1 MTGHRQFKVM
11 IEIKEIPL
19 VPSQL
24 RKFTQLQVDMYEDNP
39 YYVPPLITDDIDTL
53 NPKKNPAF
61 DFCEARCFIAYKNGR
76 PVGRVAG
83 IINNLVNEKTG
94 SRDVRFGFIDFTDE
108 IEVSR
113 ALLDTVEKWGKEK
126 GMNRIIGPLGFTD
139 MDHEGMLIEGFDQ
152 LGTMATIYNYSYYPE
167 HMHALGFEKDTD
179 WVEYLVDV
187 PDGIPEKHNRISEI
201 VKKKFGL
208 RVAKFTSKKAIKEKY
223 GRAIFELINE
233 AYEDLYQ
240 YSPLTDRQIDYYI
253 NIYLGLLDLSLVSLI
268 VDKDDKLVGVGISMP
283 SMSRALQKSRGKMFP
298 FGWYHLLK
306 GLKGKNDRVDLLL
319 VAVKPEY
326 QGKGVNALLFQ
337 DLIPSYI
344 AHGYKWAESNVELE
358 ANSKVQNQW
367 DAFTHRQHRRR
378 RCYAKE
384 IE

>member
-1 MTGHRQFKVM
+1 M

-19 VPSQL
+19 TPSAL
-24 RKFTQLQVDMYEDNP
+24 RKFTQLQVDMYKDNP

-61 DFCEARCFIAYKNGR
+61 DFCEAKCFIAYKNGK
-76 PVGRVAG
+76 PVGRIAG
-83 IINNLVNEKTG
+83 IVNNLYNEKTG
-94 SRDVRFGFIDFTDE
+94 SKDVRFGFIDFVDE
-108 IEVSR
+108 IEVSK
-113 ALLDTVEKWGKEK
+113 ALLDAVEKWGREK
-126 GMNRIIGPLGFTD
+126 GLKRIIGPLGFTD
-139 MDHEGMLIEGFDQ
+139 MDHEGMLVEGYDE

-167 HMHALGFEKDTD
+167 HMHALGFEKDCD
-179 WVEYLVDV
+179 WIEFLLEV
-187 PDGIPEKHNRISEI
+187 PEGIPEKHNRIAEI

-208 RVAKFTSKKAIKEKY
+208 RVAKFTSKKEIKEKY

-233 AYEDLYQ
+233 AYEELYQ
-240 YSPLTDRQIDYYI
+240 YSPLTDRQIEYYI
-253 NIYLGLLDLSLVSLI
+253 DIYLGLLDLSLVTLI
-268 VDKDDKLVGVGISMP
+268 VDSDDRLVGVGISMP
-283 SMSRALQKSRGKMFP
+283 SMSRALQKSQGKFFP

-319 VAVKPEY
+319 VAIKPEY

-344 AHGYKWAESNVELE
+344 AHGYKWAESNIELE
-358 ANSKVQNQW
+358 TNAKVQNQW
-367 DAFTHRQHRRR
+367 ETFPHRQHRRR
-378 RCYAKE
+378 RCYVKE

>member
-1 MTGHRQFKVM
+1 MTGHRQFKIM

-76 PVGRVAG
+76 PVGRIAG

-108 IEVSR
+108 IQVSR

-223 GRAIFELINE
+223 GRSIFELINE